1 MKIIGVGV
9 DIVDN
14 TRVKKSIRNKKF
26 ISRIFSKKEIINSK
40 KFNDKINYFSKRFAA
55 KESLSKA
62 IGTGFRKG
70 LNFKDISILNDR
82 YGKPYYE
89 LNNKVKKLIYSKL
102 KVKKIK
108 ISLSLADE
116 KKYSIAFSVI
126 HKWLVKVQ

>member
-1 MKIIGVGV
+1 MKIVGIGV

-14 TRVKKSIRNKKF
+14 SRLKNLIKNKNF
-26 ISRIFSKKEIINSK
+26 ISRIFSKKEINYSK
-40 KFNDKINYFSKRFAA
+40 NIKSKTNYFAKRFAA

-70 LNFKDISILNDR
+70 MNFKDISIVNDK
-82 YGKPYYE
+82 YGKPSYE
-89 LNNKVKKLIYSKL
+89 INSNVKKLIYSKF
-102 KVKKIK
+102 KVNKIK

-126 HKWLVKVQ
+126 HK

>member
-1 MKIIGVGV
+1 MKIVGIGV

-14 TRVKKSIRNKKF
+14 SRLKNLIKNKNF
-26 ISRIFSKKEIINSK
+26 ISRIFSKKEINYSK
-40 KFNDKINYFSKRFAA
+40 NIKSKTNYFAKRFAA

-70 LNFKDISILNDR
+70 MNFKDISIVNDK
-82 YGKPYYE
+82 YGKPSYE
-89 LNNKVKKLIYSKL
+89 INSNVKKLIYSKF
-102 KVKKIK
+102 KVNKIK

-126 HKWLVKVQ
+126 QK

>member
-1 MKIIGVGV
+1 MKVFGIGV

-14 TRVKKSIRNKKF
+14 IRVRKLIRNKRF
-26 ISRIFSKKEIINSK
+26 ISRIYSAKEINQSKKIKN
-40 KFNDKINYFSKRFAA
+40 KINYFSKRFAA

-70 LNFKDISILNDR
+70 INFKDISIINDK
-82 YGKPYYE
+82 YGKPFYE
-89 LNNKVKKLIYSKL
+89 LNYNVKKHIYSKF
-102 KVKKIK
+102 KAKRIK

-126 HKWLVKVQ
+126 HK